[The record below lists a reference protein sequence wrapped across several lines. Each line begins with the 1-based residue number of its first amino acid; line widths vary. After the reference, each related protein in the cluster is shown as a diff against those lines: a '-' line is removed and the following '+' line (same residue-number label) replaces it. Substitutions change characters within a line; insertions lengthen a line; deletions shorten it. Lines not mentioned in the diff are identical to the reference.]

1 MSNFSYLEH
10 YNAQIER
17 MRRDLEEEQ
26 NPYHRQH
33 IAEFSE
39 MMDEKIRAQVP
50 ALIQQYN
57 ESQKVNVQAYIN
69 GEPATE
75 ASIVKGVRNLVMKAI
90 KNMGKQR

>member
-75 ASIVKGVRNLVMKAI
+75 ANIVKGVRNLVMKAI